1 MDNTPVFNTIKSFVN
16 DLNEIYGS
24 RQKSLALYN
33 RLLSK
38 TRIDHTDAVEKHVQ
52 IFKQFNITNRDG
64 IIEKNKDK
72 FVDGTVKYNDR
83 VYINIKHIIS
93 TADED
98 SKKVIWTHLLVIS
111 AYLDPAS
118 GAKELLKKNKP
129 ARTQEMPDFSSMGD
143 MGSMLTNMIG
153 TLQSSVG
160 EVGPNASPMDVFGK
174 IMSSGAFS
182 QVLNMVNGGM
192 ENGQIDMAQ
201 MMGMAQG
208 MLGQMGGNA
217 GGEGGAPDLS
227 GIFKQL
233 GMDGDQLQQMT
244 KQIEDNVGNK
254 VDKSENASVE
264 VVEE

>member
-24 RQKSLALYN
+24 RQRSLALYN

-38 TRIDHTDAVEKHVQ
+38 TRIDHIDAVEKHVK
-52 IFKQFNITNRDG
+52 IFKQFNITNREG

-72 FVDGTVKYNDR
+72 FVEGTVKYNDR
-83 VYINIKHIIS
+83 VYINIKHIIA

-111 AYLDPAS
+111 AYLDPVS
-118 GAKELLKKNKP
+118 GAKDLLKKNKS
-129 ARTQEMPDFSSMGD
+129 EMPDFSSMGD
-143 MGSMLTNMIG
+143 MGSMLTNMIT

-160 EVGPNASPMDVFGK
+160 EVGPDASPMDVFGK

-201 MMGMAQG
+201 MMSMAQG
-208 MLGQMGGNA
+208 MLGQMGGKT
-217 GGEGGAPDLS
+217 GSEGGAPDLS

-244 KQIEDNVGNK
+244 QQIENNVG
-254 VDKSENASVE
+254 KSAGNTTVE
-264 VVEE
+264 IIEK